1 MKILDL
7 KNSNE
12 SCGGKAYGLAKLI
25 NCNIN
30 VPKGFVILESQKM
43 IEKDKNEISKYLEQ
57 FDKTTKLAIRS
68 SASEED
74 GKIKSFAGVFETVL
88 NVKND
93 VDDVWNAIKYVNNS
107 AISSIVENYSNDK
120 AKMNIVVQEMVN
132 SKISGVCFTNAID
145 VDGNKCALFEYVE
158 GVGEKLVS
166 GKSNSNR
173 IIVRYN
179 DNKLCYEHA
188 ILNGKLIN
196 FDGFVEICKL
206 IQKAIDEYND
216 CLDIEWSIDQNG
228 VAYLLQA
235 RPITKTVFIENNNKS
250 NLTNT
255 IVASKGYVEAETYV
269 INADLSYEEV
279 QEEIKK
285 FPDNCILVC
294 DYTETYYLPA
304 MKKARGI
311 ITNTG
316 SSLCHAAIV
325 SRELEIPCI
334 VGYTGATELFPTGT
348 RIKLDANN
356 NLISLVDSNSKIE
369 ISQNYKLDFGQLDC
383 FDNIIDI
390 TIDDIKMFIEFT
402 LDGIYVHKPDNINSS
417 IIEKVE
423 KLVRTNFQQIPN
435 YSTDENKYLWI
446 KEIKRFKKLPFFNKY
461 YDEIKE
467 CSMSFDIKKLKNVQS
482 ELFDIAKKSLAIKN
496 NSNDIILN
504 SFIDEIIASIN
515 ELLDGII
522 PFGYPIYEA
531 YVQSLQ
537 LLDEE
542 GIKYNDLFTKVKI
555 KNSKLRKIQK
565 FLSIVSKIK
574 DESYQIIWDMG
585 GTDPDYFE
593 HRDSNIENI
602 LFQNKI
608 LINDE
613 VMNVF
618 YEKYSDEYFKI
629 LMEKILK

>member
-1 MKILDL
+1 M
-7 KNSNE
+7 
-12 SCGGKAYGLAKLI
+12 
-25 NCNIN
+25 
-30 VPKGFVILESQKM
+30 
-43 IEKDKNEISKYLEQ
+43 
-57 FDKTTKLAIRS
+57 
-68 SASEED
+68 
-74 GKIKSFAGVFETVL
+74 
-88 NVKND
+88 
-93 VDDVWNAIKYVNNS
+93 
-107 AISSIVENYSNDK
+107 
-120 AKMNIVVQEMVN
+120 
-132 SKISGVCFTNAID
+132 
-145 VDGNKCALFEYVE
+145 
-158 GVGEKLVS
+158 
-166 GKSNSNR
+166 
-173 IIVRYN
+173 
-179 DNKLCYEHA
+179 
-188 ILNGKLIN
+188 
-196 FDGFVEICKL
+196 
-206 IQKAIDEYND
+206 
-216 CLDIEWSIDQNG
+216 
-228 VAYLLQA
+228 
-235 RPITKTVFIENNNKS
+235 
-250 NLTNT
+250 
-255 IVASKGYVEAETYV
+255 
-269 INADLSYEEV
+269 
-279 QEEIKK
+279 
-285 FPDNCILVC
+285 
-294 DYTETYYLPA
+294 
-304 MKKARGI
+304 
-311 ITNTG
+311 
-316 SSLCHAAIV
+316 
-325 SRELEIPCI
+325 
-334 VGYTGATELFPTGT
+334 
-348 RIKLDANN
+348 
-356 NLISLVDSNSKIE
+356 
-369 ISQNYKLDFGQLDC
+369 

-542 GIKYNDLFTKVKI
+542 GIKYNDLFTNVKI